1 MKLRLEVLSPVTI
14 SCSYTSINE
23 IYTVDYIPATVVR
36 GVLASDYIKEKGLS
50 NPMQDDLFKE
60 IFLSGKCIFGNLYY
74 NETSLLPLSALSCKY
89 SSGFV
94 PDAHGVKDTVIGW
107 IKKDMNGLEYC
118 SLCDAPMDKIRGFY
132 KKEKGYFKKTE
143 APKRL
148 IARTS
153 INPTRETAAHGG
165 LFSMEAI
172 NEGSFFTGRLCVDN
186 GLKDKV
192 SEFLNNREIR
202 IGTARS
208 RGQGHCKVW
217 VDEKSST
224 DNLNERFDKFNRLI
238 GDKHTYFSITLL
250 SDMIIFDKYL
260 RYCSKL
266 TLDALLEYLSVD
278 SNILN
283 NFKLDFWISGTR
295 KISGWNSAPNV
306 SLPKEDVVAIEK
318 GSVLVFKS
326 NNSLSDADKVQLVSE
341 LKRLPEFIGERVTE
355 GFGQVSICNKF
366 HLDFYKEVKE

>member
-23 IYTVDYIPATVVR
+23 IYTVDYIPATVLR
-36 GVLASDYIKEKGLS
+36 GVLASVYIKEKGIS
-50 NPMQDDLFKE
+50 DPMEDNLFKE

-74 NETSLLPLSALSCKY
+74 NEASLLPLSALSCKY
-89 SSGFV
+89 NSGFI
-94 PDAHGVKDTVIGW
+94 PDAHGVKDMVIPRL
-107 IKKDMNGLEYC
+107 KNDMKCLESC
-118 SLCDAPMDKIRGFY
+118 SCCNAPMDNFRGFY
-132 KKEKGYFKKTE
+132 KRERGCFTKVEV
-143 APKRL
+143 PKRL
-148 IARTS
+148 IARTA
-153 INPTRETAAHGG
+153 INPMRETAAHGE

-172 NEGSFFTGRLCVDN
+172 NEGSFFTGRLYVDN

-192 SEFLNNREIR
+192 SEFLNSREVR

-217 VDEKSST
+217 VHDEAST
-224 DNLNERFDKFNRLI
+224 DNLIERFDRFNSLV

-250 SDMIIFDKYL
+250 SDMIVFDRYL
-260 RYCSKL
+260 RYCSNL
-266 TLDALLEYLSVD
+266 TLDTLLEYLSVD
-278 SNILN
+278 STISN

-318 GSVLVFKS
+318 GSVFVFKS
-326 NNSLSDADKVQLVSE
+326 NNPLPEAVKVRIISE
-341 LKRLPEFIGERVTE
+341 LKRIPEFIGERVTE

-366 HLDFYKEVKE
+366 HLEFYKEMKE

>member
-36 GVLASDYIKEKGLS
+36 GVLASAYIKEKGIS
-50 NPMQDDLFKE
+50 DPMQDNLFKE

-74 NETSLLPLSALSCKY
+74 NESELLPLSALSCKY

-94 PDAHGVKDTVIGW
+94 PDAHGVKDMVIPW
-107 IKKDMNGLEYC
+107 LKNDMEGLEYC
-118 SLCDAPMDKIRGFY
+118 SQCKAPMDNFRGFY
-132 KKEKGYFKKTE
+132 KKEKGYFKKIE
-143 APKRL
+143 VPKRL
-148 IARTS
+148 IARTA
-153 INPTRETAAHGG
+153 INPTRETAAHGE

-172 NEGSFFTGRLCVDN
+172 NEGSFFAGRLHVEN

-192 SEFLNNREIR
+192 LEFLNSREMR

-208 RGQGHCKVW
+208 RGQGHCKVF
-217 VDEKSST
+217 VENKSST
-224 DNLNERFDKFNRLI
+224 DNLNERFDRFNCLI

-266 TLDALLEYLSVD
+266 TLDTLLEYLSVD

-306 SLPKEDVVAIEK
+306 SLPKEDVVTIEK
-318 GSVLVFKS
+318 GSVFVFKS
-326 NNSLSDADKVQLVSE
+326 SNSLSDEVKTQIASE
-341 LKRLPEFIGERVTE
+341 LQKIPEFIGERVTE

-366 HLDFYKEVKE
+366 HLEFYEEMKE